1 MSSRVAL
8 NSWQQLSELAQQNKA
23 IALKNLFAE
32 NEQRFEQYS
41 LSACGLLL
49 DYSKNLITDDIK
61 QALLKLAEECDLEAW
76 RDAMF
81 AGENINRT
89 ENRAVLHSALRSELA
104 GSDELQQQIKA
115 ELTHIAEFSTD
126 VRSGKQCGY
135 SGKRFTDVVC
145 IGVGGSNLG
154 PEMVTEALL
163 DTERSL
169 KVHEISSVDVNPLV
183 NVLSTLNPETTLFII
198 STKTFTTAET
208 LLNAQSAKQWLLAS
222 APTTAVGSHF
232 VAVTVETEAAVA
244 FGIARENCFKIW
256 DWVGG
261 RFSLWSAIGL
271 PIALA
276 KGFDV
281 FQALLDG
288 AGAMDQHFN
297 DAPLEQNM
305 PVMLA
310 LVGIWN
316 TTFLGMDTLAIL
328 PYDQKLHM
336 LPAYLQQ
343 AEMESNGKS
352 VDWQGEPI
360 AYSTCPIVWGQT
372 GINGQHA
379 FYQLLHQGTH
389 RVPADFIISLHNNGG
404 EKYLAHHQQ
413 LVANCFAQ
421 SQALMNGV
429 DFESVNRDLQNSG
442 LSAEEAQALAPHKV
456 HVGNRPSNTLL
467 LKKLDAYHLGAL
479 IALYEQKIFVQGVIW
494 QIYSFD
500 QWGVQLGKVVA
511 KDVELNL
518 ANEKKT
524 TNYDSSTNGLINC
537 YKRSQNSGE

>member
-1 MSSRVAL
+1 MGSREELV
-8 NSWQQLSELAQQNKA
+8 SWQQLSGLAQQNET
-23 IALKNLFAE
+23 LVLGELFAE
-32 NEQRFEQYS
+32 KQRFEQYS

-49 DYSKNLITDDIK
+49 DYSKNLITDEVK
-61 QALLKLAEECDLEAW
+61 QALLNLAGECDLTSW

-81 AGENINRT
+81 AGEHINKT
-89 ENRAVLHSALRSELA
+89 EDRAVLHSALRSDLA

-115 ELTHIAEFSTD
+115 ELAHVEAFSTA
-126 VRSGKQCGY
+126 VRSGQQCGY

-163 DTERSL
+163 DTQESL
-169 KVHEISSVDVNPLV
+169 KIHEISSVDVNPLV
-183 NVLSTLNPETTLFII
+183 NVLSSLNPETTLFVI

-208 LLNAQSAKQWLLAS
+208 LLNAQSAKQWLLNA
-222 APTTAVGSHF
+222 APATAVASHF
-232 VAVTVETEAAVA
+232 VAVTVEIDAAKA
-244 FGIARENCFKIW
+244 FGITEENCFKIW

-276 KGFDV
+276 QGFDV
-281 FQALLDG
+281 FQALLNG
-288 AGAMDQHFN
+288 AGAMDEHFKS
-297 DAPLEQNM
+297 APLEQNI

-310 LVGIWN
+310 LVGVWN

-352 VDWQGEPI
+352 VNWQGESI
-360 AYSTCPIVWGQT
+360 NYSTCPILWGQT

-421 SQALMNGV
+421 SQALMDGV
-429 DFESVNRDLQNSG
+429 SVESISADLKSSG
-442 LSAEEAQALAPHKV
+442 LSAEEIQTLAPHKV
-456 HVGNRPSNTLL
+456 HAGNRPSNTILMD
-467 LKKLDAYHLGAL
+467 KLDAYHLGAL
-479 IALYEQKIFVQGVIW
+479 IALYEQKIFVQGIIW
-494 QIYSFD
+494 QVHSFD

-511 KDVELNL
+511 KKVELNL
-518 ANEKKT
+518 AEEKAT
-524 TNYDSSTNGLINC
+524 TSYDCSTNGLINC
-537 YKRSQNSGE
+537 YKRSKAL

>member
-1 MSSRVAL
+1 MGSREELV
-8 NSWQQLSELAQQNKA
+8 SWQQLSGLAQQNET
-23 IALKNLFAE
+23 LVLGELFAE
-32 NEQRFEQYS
+32 KQRFEQYS

-49 DYSKNLITDDIK
+49 DYSKNLITDEVK
-61 QALLKLAEECDLEAW
+61 QTLLSLADECDLTSW

-81 AGENINRT
+81 AGEHINKT
-89 ENRAVLHSALRSELA
+89 EDRAVLHSALRSDLA

-115 ELTHIAEFSTD
+115 ELAHVEAFSTA
-126 VRSGKQCGY
+126 VRSGQQCGY

-163 DTERSL
+163 DTQESL
-169 KVHEISSVDVNPLV
+169 KIHDISSVDVNPLV
-183 NVLSTLNPETTLFII
+183 NVLSSLNPETTLFVI

-208 LLNAQSAKQWLLAS
+208 LLNAQSAKQWLLS
-222 APTTAVGSHF
+222 AAPATAVASHF
-232 VAVTVETEAAVA
+232 AAVTVEIEAAKA
-244 FGIARENCFKIW
+244 FGITEENCFKIW

-276 KGFDV
+276 QGFDV
-281 FQALLDG
+281 FQALLNG
-288 AGAMDQHFN
+288 AEAMDQHFN
-297 DAPLEQNM
+297 SAPLEQNM

-310 LVGIWN
+310 LVGVWN
-316 TTFLGMDTLAIL
+316 TTFLGMNTLAVL

-352 VDWQGEPI
+352 VNWQGESVN
-360 AYSTCPIVWGQT
+360 YFTCPILWGQT

-429 DFESVNRDLQNSG
+429 SVESISADLKSSG
-442 LSAEEAQALAPHKV
+442 LSAEEVQTLAPHKV
-456 HVGNRPSNTLL
+456 HAGNRPSNTILMD
-467 LKKLDAYHLGAL
+467 KLDAYHLGAL
-479 IALYEQKIFVQGVIW
+479 IALYEQKIFVQGIIW
-494 QIYSFD
+494 QVHSFD

-511 KDVELNL
+511 KKVELNL
-518 ANEKKT
+518 AEEKAT
-524 TNYDSSTNGLINC
+524 TSYDSSTNGLINC
-537 YKRSQNSGE
+537 YKRSKAL